1 MRVIVD
7 RWVTPAMVILAAA
20 SVVFAATWTMASRF
34 SGPDQF
40 ASGNAPRS
48 AQGPVG
54 RLGAAVQTS
63 AVGAPIGSGPAR
75 QAPISAGGGVA
86 QSVAPAASGGQPP
99 QAPVTRSGL
108 APVGASGATASG
120 MAPVSGDPSAAPRQ
134 RDGGRQ
140 GARVAGAEGDDHVD
154 GSSGERS
161 SGERTGRSRDRH

>member
-40 ASGNAPRS
+40 AGRNAPRS

-54 RLGAAVQTS
+54 RLGAASQTGG
-63 AVGAPIGSGPAR
+63 VGAPIGSGTNR
-75 QAPISAGGGVA
+75 QAPIVAGGIAAQSGDTASSAG
-86 QSVAPAASGGQPP
+86 QLP
-99 QAPVTRSGL
+99 QAPVTRNGL
-108 APVGASGATASG
+108 APIGASGSTASG

-140 GARVAGAEGDDHVD
+140 GARVTGGEGDDHVD
-154 GSSGERS
+154 GASNERS
-161 SGERTGRSRDRH
+161 SGDRAGRSRDRH